1 MIKKLLTS
9 ILMFTNVIA
18 YAQDRYVVQ
27 LTDKNNSPFSISN
40 PSAFLTTRSIQR
52 RANQGIAI
60 NVNDLPVNQTYVS
73 GIANTGAA
81 ILSRSKWLNT
91 VTIETSSQS
100 VLNAINALP
109 YVSSVNN
116 VGRVSNHANDHGNKF
131 DRETFSK
138 DKFISQPQNR
148 TTSPQSFDY
157 GQALNQISML
167 GGDMMHNNGYTG
179 DGIVIAIIDAGF
191 LNADQ
196 MFAFDS
202 LRAHNQILGTWDFI
216 TNDANVYEDDAH
228 GAMVFSTM
236 GSNWPGTIVGTAP
249 GAKYW
254 LLRSEYAPSENI
266 IEEYNWAAAAEYA
279 DSVGADIINSSLG
292 YTTFDN
298 AADNHTYADM
308 DGNTAPSTRAADFA
322 ASKGMVVCNSAGN
335 EGSSQWHYIGAPA
348 DADSILTVGAVDDM
362 GFYAGFSSAGP
373 TSDGRVKPNVVAQGQ
388 GTFVAD
394 PFNGGTFAG
403 NGTSFSSPVMAGMVA
418 TLWQCHPQATNM
430 QIIAAIQQSAS
441 QANNPDSTL
450 GYGIPNFPQACIIL
464 GIMTNNG
471 LNGENLEMNGP
482 NPFTNSLDFTF
493 YSNKNQPVEIRLY
506 DLLGNLVFASDDNY
520 NPIAYKK
527 NFSIPGAALRNGMYV
542 LRITSGENTYS
553 KKVIKF

>member
-1 MIKKLLTS
+1 
-9 ILMFTNVIA
+9 
-18 YAQDRYVVQ
+18 
-27 LTDKNNSPFSISN
+27 
-40 PSAFLTTRSIQR
+40 
-52 RANQGIAI
+52 
-60 NVNDLPVNQTYVS
+60 
-73 GIANTGAA
+73 
-81 ILSRSKWLNT
+81 
-91 VTIETSSQS
+91 
-100 VLNAINALP
+100 
-109 YVSSVNN
+109 
-116 VGRVSNHANDHGNKF
+116 
-131 DRETFSK
+131 
-138 DKFISQPQNR
+138 
-148 TTSPQSFDY
+148 
-157 GQALNQISML
+157 
-167 GGDMMHNNGYTG
+167 
-179 DGIVIAIIDAGF
+179 
-191 LNADQ
+191 
-196 MFAFDS
+196 
-202 LRAHNQILGTWDFI
+202 
-216 TNDANVYEDDAH
+216 
-228 GAMVFSTM
+228 
-236 GSNWPGTIVGTAP
+236 
-249 GAKYW
+249 
-254 LLRSEYAPSENI
+254 
-266 IEEYNWAAAAEYA
+266 
-279 DSVGADIINSSLG
+279 
-292 YTTFDN
+292 
-298 AADNHTYADM
+298 
-308 DGNTAPSTRAADFA
+308 
-322 ASKGMVVCNSAGN
+322 
-335 EGSSQWHYIGAPA
+335 
-348 DADSILTVGAVDDM
+348 M

-542 LRITSGENTYS
+542 LRVTSGENTYS